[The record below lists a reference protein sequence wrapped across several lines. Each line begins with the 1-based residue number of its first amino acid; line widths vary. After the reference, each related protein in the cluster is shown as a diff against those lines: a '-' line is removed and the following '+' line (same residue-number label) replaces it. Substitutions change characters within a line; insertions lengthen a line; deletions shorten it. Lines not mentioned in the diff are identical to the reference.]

1 MCRAFDFQLALVTLL
16 SRLVLLTL
24 LLATLA
30 GLVLPTLLLATLAGL
45 VLATLLTTLVLLAAL
60 LLVLII
66 WVWIAHGLFPSLLIS
81 VVEDQPVHEPF
92 RSSCHLT

>member
-24 LLATLA
+24 LLSTLS
-30 GLVLPTLLLATLAGL
+30 GLVLP
-45 VLATLLTTLVLLAAL
+45 AL

-66 WVWIAHGLFPSLLIS
+66 WVWIAHRFFLRG
-81 VVEDQPVHEPF
+81 
-92 RSSCHLT
+92 